1 MSASQPCIFPLVR
14 NYYEKKQPTIQN
26 TMNIKSA
33 LAILCLSVSSLVPAQ
48 DYSSLYDKY
57 TPDKNGSS
65 SENSLL
71 TKLQND
77 INALKIREASL
88 RDSLDEVQE
97 KNDELKISQL
107 NEELALNR
115 QCRQEAERMLLGE
128 ARKRESVLKPFMNK
142 KIQYSVQKVAD
153 PRNRT
158 KIYQQRFVTLPGL
171 NTRTTSREAARGS
184 GSGKI
189 KDKGSSVNLYKTT
202 THTGRLTADNYKD
215 QREINSL
222 GERYYNLARKI
233 YAQNQQGGGMNSE
246 CLLDELTATAEEI
259 EFISRQEDIDIFKRY
274 HEEVLDAVKWLT
286 AARTI
291 SR

>member
-1 MSASQPCIFPLVR
+1 
-14 NYYEKKQPTIQN
+14 
-26 TMNIKSA
+26 MNIKSA

-57 TPDKNGSS
+57 TLDKNGSS

-142 KIQYSVQKVAD
+142 KYNTVFRRSRILGTEL
-153 PRNRT
+153 RFTNR
-158 KIYQQRFVTLPGL
+158 
-171 NTRTTSREAARGS
+171 
-184 GSGKI
+184 
-189 KDKGSSVNLYKTT
+189 DSSLSP
-202 THTGRLTADNYKD
+202 A
-215 QREINSL
+215 
-222 GERYYNLARKI
+222 
-233 YAQNQQGGGMNSE
+233 
-246 CLLDELTATAEEI
+246 
-259 EFISRQEDIDIFKRY
+259 
-274 HEEVLDAVKWLT
+274 
-286 AARTI
+286 
-291 SR
+291 